1 MKPNPSP
8 PNDQPSAGPPRG
20 LLVRFWI
27 SEPAVITLIFISTLV
42 LFLYE
47 FPALREQTGGVL
59 LWIDYACV
67 VYFLIEAILKIRVL
81 TFQKYWASHL
91 NKFDFFIVLFSL
103 PVLLLPVV
111 DSRAFSVFL
120 VLRLGRLIRFFRVLR
135 FIPNIEHLLAGVKR
149 SLRASVGVFVILFI
163 LNLAFAMGATMLF
176 GEIAPKDFGDPLIA
190 TYTLFKVFTVEGWF
204 EIPDRLA
211 ESGVSD
217 HLILLLRFYFIIAV
231 MIGGILGLSLANAIF
246 VDEMTADNTYKVEG
260 MVQDLQQKLGELHT
274 MLQQEQ
280 HVAWEQ
286 IRSELHQVRRAVE
299 EMRRQ
304 G

>member
-1 MKPNPSP
+1 MVQIIGFSSATQTPSRKGWS
-8 PNDQPSAGPPRG
+8 NQDLG
-20 LLVRFWI
+20 
-27 SEPAVITLIFISTLV
+27 E
-42 LFLYE
+42 LY
-47 FPALREQTGGVL
+47 R
-59 LWIDYACV
+59 
-67 VYFLIEAILKIRVL
+67 
-81 TFQKYWASHL
+81 
-91 NKFDFFIVLFSL
+91 
-103 PVLLLPVV
+103 
-111 DSRAFSVFL
+111 
-120 VLRLGRLIRFFRVLR
+120 
-135 FIPNIEHLLAGVKR
+135 
-149 SLRASVGVFVILFI
+149 
-163 LNLAFAMGATMLF
+163 
-176 GEIAPKDFGDPLIA
+176 
-190 TYTLFKVFTVEGWF
+190 VEGALLQAGLRI
-204 EIPDRLA
+204 EA